1 MLRCAVLLV
10 LTFAACTTPPPVRT
24 VPYSEDVL
32 TTARRAIS
40 LDALLE
46 HAGAFELIGDRVHA
60 GTTTP
65 FRFCFDTSGRSLFD
79 LSGPAPR
86 AEGCDGLSSWSQDS
100 SGLVRQLGLGTA
112 ERVRCEA
119 WLRTGL
125 WLDPWVPRF
134 TSTLDRRQS
143 TPARTAL
150 TLARPDTPFRA
161 TVWIDTETGLP
172 LEYEIHGERRR
183 VRLEAFARVAGAR
196 LPQRYVHVVQGET
209 TIVEEVE
216 LTTPVGATFFG
227 PPRPF
232 ARDTTFAAH
241 APSKVDSKLG
251 GDGRLYLRAT
261 LDGARVVTLL
271 FDSGFGASA
280 IDRTLASALG
290 WEDLGSAALD
300 GVGSRVESRW
310 RRSGTLSVGPL
321 TVERL
326 EVVELDT
333 QHASKAAGFQV
344 DGVLGADVLARA
356 TFELDPASGEL
367 LVHDPSDFNGR
378 SDRRELDWRPIAL
391 DGTALCIEGRI
402 GDSEPLWFRLDS
414 GSNDTLSVAPW
425 AVAKL
430 ELAPTIVD
438 LQSVFLVG
446 PFGHIRGW
454 RGELADVELAGARIS
469 RLPATFLDPA
479 SGEAGLLDDRW
490 IAGNLGLAALRS
502 HRVFLD
508 LPRRRIA
515 LAPTR

>member
-1 MLRCAVLLV
+1 MLRCEVLLV

-24 VPYSEDVL
+24 APYSEDVL
-32 TTARRAIS
+32 TMARRAIS
-40 LDALLE
+40 LEALLE

-100 SGLVRQLGLGTA
+100 SGLVRSLGLGTA

-150 TLARPDTPFRA
+150 ILARPDTPFRA
-161 TVWIDTETGLP
+161 TVWIDAETGLP
-172 LEYEIHGERRR
+172 LEYEIHGEQRR

-196 LPQRYVHVVQGET
+196 LPQRYVHVLPGAA
-209 TIVEEVE
+209 TIVEEVK
-216 LTTPVGATFFG
+216 LTTPVGSTFFG

-232 ARDTTFAAH
+232 ARDTSFDAR
-241 APSKVDSKLG
+241 APSKVEAKLG
-251 GDGRLYLRAT
+251 LDGRLYLRAT
-261 LDGARVVTLL
+261 LDGARAVTLL

-280 IDRTLASALG
+280 IDRALASALG
-290 WEDLGSAALD
+290 WEDLGAAALD
-300 GVGSRVESRW
+300 GVGSRVASRW
-310 RRSGTLSVGPL
+310 RRSGTLTVGPL
-321 TVERL
+321 TIERL
-326 EVVELDT
+326 EIVELDM
-333 QHASKAAGFQV
+333 QHASKTAGFQV

-356 TFELDPASGEL
+356 TFELDAAAGEL
-367 LVHDPSDFNGR
+367 LVLDPAR
-378 SDRRELDWRPIAL
+378 IERRELDWRPIAL
-391 DGTALCIEGRI
+391 DGTAPCIGARI

-425 AVAKL
+425 AVAKF

-454 RGELADVELAGARIS
+454 RGDLADVEIAGARIA

-502 HRVFLD
+502 YRVFID

-515 LAPTR
+515 LAPAR

>member
-1 MLRCAVLLV
+1 MFRREVLLV

-24 VPYSEDVL
+24 MPYREDVL

-46 HAGAFELIGDRVHA
+46 HAGAFELIGRRVHG

-65 FRFCFDTSGRSLFD
+65 FRFCFDTAGRSLFD

-100 SGLVRQLGLGTA
+100 SGLVRQLGLGAA

-143 TPARTAL
+143 TPERTAL

-161 TVWIDTETGLP
+161 TVWIDSATGLP

-183 VRLEAFARVAGAR
+183 VRLEAFERVAGAR
-196 LPQRYVHVVQGET
+196 LPQRYVHVLAGDV
-209 TIVEEVE
+209 TIIEEVE

-227 PPRPF
+227 PPRAF
-232 ARDTTFAAH
+232 ARDTMFAARV
-241 APSKVDSKLG
+241 SSRVESKLG
-251 GDGRLYLRAT
+251 ADGRLYLRAT
-261 LDGARVVTLL
+261 LDGAEAVTLL

-280 IDRTLASALG
+280 IDRVLANRLG
-290 WEDLGSAALD
+290 WEDHGAAALD

-310 RRSGTLSVGPL
+310 RRSGTLTVGPL
-321 TVERL
+321 TVADL

-333 QHASKAAGFQV
+333 RHASESAGFQV

-356 TFELDPASGEL
+356 TFEFEPASGAL
-367 LVHDPSDFNGR
+367 HLHDPARFEAR
-378 SDRRELDWRPIAL
+378 SEGRELDWRPIAL
-391 DGTALCIEGRI
+391 DGTALCIGGRI
-402 GDSEPLWFRLDS
+402 GESGPLWFRLDS

-425 AVAKL
+425 AVAEL
-430 ELAPTIVD
+430 GLAPTIVG
-438 LQSVFLVG
+438 LESVFLVG

-454 RGELADVELAGARIS
+454 RGALSNVELAGARLARMS
-469 RLPATFLDPA
+469 ATFLDPA
-479 SGEAGLLDDRW
+479 SGDAGLLDDRW

-502 HRVFLD
+502 HRVILD

-515 LAPTR
+515 LAQPR